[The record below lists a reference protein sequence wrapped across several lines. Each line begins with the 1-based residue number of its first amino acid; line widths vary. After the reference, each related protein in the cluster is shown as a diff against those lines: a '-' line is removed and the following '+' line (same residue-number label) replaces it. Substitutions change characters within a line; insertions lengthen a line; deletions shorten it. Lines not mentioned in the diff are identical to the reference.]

1 MEANVTHKYA
11 SSNFLCVMK
20 SDRMRAMT
28 DRLASATRALVG
40 RFKRQR
46 PLRAGSLIVT
56 ILGDSI
62 APRGGAVTLGSLI
75 RLVEPFGVTERLVR
89 TSVGRLAQDGWLE
102 SQRSGRQS
110 EYRLTD
116 EGRRRFAEAT
126 QKIYADSPRDWD
138 GSWTLLWLPEKS
150 RAHRDKIR
158 DELTW
163 LGFGQI
169 SAGVLAHPTYPID
182 EARAKLEQLNGSE
195 TLVLMR
201 GVGADA
207 RGDQELVKVGWDLT
221 DLARRYEKFLASFTP
236 ILEGAKQT
244 PGAAETLTP
253 EVAFLVRTLL
263 IHEYRKIH
271 LRDPLLPRALLPTD
285 WIGTAAYELCRDLYR
300 VLFHKAEAH
309 VAQLAETLNG
319 PLAST
324 SRDTLRRFGG
334 LHS

>member
-1 MEANVTHKYA
+1 MTT
-11 SSNFLCVMK
+11 
-20 SDRMRAMT
+20 MT
-28 DRLASATRALVG
+28 DRLAAATRTLVN
-40 RFKRQR
+40 RFRRQR

-62 APRGGAVTLGSLI
+62 APRGGVITLGSLI
-75 RLVEPFGVTERLVR
+75 RLAEPFGITERLVR
-89 TSVGRLAQDGWLE
+89 TSVGRLAQDGWLT

-110 EYRLTD
+110 EYRLTA

-150 RAHRDKIR
+150 RAHREKIR
-158 DELTW
+158 EEMMW

-169 SAGVLAHPTYPID
+169 SSGVLAHPTQSVD
-182 EARAKLEQLNGSE
+182 ETRAKLAELNGSDA
-195 TLVLMR
+195 LVLMR
-201 GVGADA
+201 GVEAGA
-207 RGDQELVKVGWDLT
+207 RGDQEIVNAGWDLT
-221 DLARRYEKFLASFTP
+221 DLARRYEKFVASFTP
-236 ILEGAKQT
+236 IFEGAPQT
-244 PGAAETLTP
+244 NGAVGAGGFNDHSVNTAPPDVLTP
-253 EVAFLVRTLL
+253 DVAFLVRTLL

-271 LRDPLLPRALLPTD
+271 LRDPLLPRALLPAD
-285 WIGTAAYELCRDLYR
+285 WVGTVAYELCRDLYR
-300 VLFHKAEAH
+300 LLFNKAELH

-334 LHS
+334 LHAEDER